1 MPMKLVKQTAQYSIY
16 QRGDNR
22 FAVKD
27 ARKKAI
33 NGDAKARILV
43 EEELVKV
50 AIPAK
55 VAAEDTATGGEPAGV
70 SGAAADAPAEAIDK

>member
-1 MPMKLVKQTAQYSIY
+1 MSMPMKLVKKTAQYSIY

-27 ARKKAI
+27 ARKKAV
-33 NGDAKARILV
+33 NGEEKTRIL
-43 EEELVKV
+43 EAEELVKV

-55 VAAEDTATGGEPAGV
+55 ATVEESPAEENAAEAETA
-70 SGAAADAPAEAIDK
+70 AE

>member
-1 MPMKLVKQTAQYSIY
+1 MKLVKKTALYSIY

-27 ARKKAI
+27 ARKKAV
-33 NGDAKARILV
+33 NGEEKTRILV

-50 AIPAK
+50 ATPAK
-55 VAAEDTATGGEPAGV
+55 AVVDESPAEGNAAEAETAAG
-70 SGAAADAPAEAIDK
+70 

>member
-27 ARKKAI
+27 TRKKAI

-55 VAAEDTATGGEPAGV
+55 VAAEDTATGEAPAGV